1 LRAVSLLKHDFLFQF
16 RHRFYYAYFFILA
29 VYYSIISNISGGIKE
44 FLTIFILFSDTTV
57 LGFFFVGGL
66 ILLERDQNTLQ
77 SIFVTPVKVGEYL
90 FSKTVSLT
98 ILSYI
103 ASIFIAL
110 AAFGFPDEFLLF
122 SAGAI
127 LSSTFF
133 IFTGIAIAVRSKTVN
148 KYFFNAIVFTM
159 IFFVPIVDF
168 VGIFK
173 SDLFMIFPTY
183 ATVTLFKS
191 ISQDFKF
198 LEIFREIDE
207 NPVFLLLSV
216 GFYIS
221 AEFVKMVSNCI
232 FRNLSGIII
241 LLVLA

>member
-1 LRAVSLLKHDFLFQF
+1 LRAVSLLKHDILFQF

-29 VYYSIISNISGGIKE
+29 VYYSIISNVSGVVKD

-98 ILSYI
+98 ILSYF
-103 ASIFIAL
+103 ASVFIAL
-110 AAFGFPDEFLLF
+110 TAFGFPDEFLLF

-168 VGIFK
+168 IGIFK
-173 SDLFMIFPTY
+173 SSLFMIFPTY
-183 ATVTLFKS
+183 ATITLFSVLIKELTFFEKTAS
-191 ISQDFKF
+191 LISLLFWNCGMLFIAKKWF
-198 LEIFREIDE
+198 YRFEILK
-207 NPVFLLLSV
+207 N
-216 GFYIS
+216 G
-221 AEFVKMVSNCI
+221 KK
-232 FRNLSGIII
+232 
-241 LLVLA
+241 

>member
-1 LRAVSLLKHDFLFQF
+1 MRAISLLKHDIIFQF

-29 VYYSIISNISGGIKE
+29 VYYSIITNVSGVAKD

-98 ILSYI
+98 VLSYI
-103 ASIFIAL
+103 ASVFIAL
-110 AAFGFPDEFLLF
+110 VAYGFPDQFLLF

-173 SDLFMIFPTY
+173 SRLFVVFPTY
-183 ATVTLFKS
+183 ATVTLFSVLIRELTFFEKTAS
-191 ISQDFKF
+191 LIS
-198 LEIFREIDE
+198 
-207 NPVFLLLSV
+207 LLLWNCGMFFV
-216 GFYIS
+216 AKKWFYRF
-221 AEFVKMVSNCI
+221 E
-232 FRNLSGIII
+232 I
-241 LLVLA
+241 LKNGKN